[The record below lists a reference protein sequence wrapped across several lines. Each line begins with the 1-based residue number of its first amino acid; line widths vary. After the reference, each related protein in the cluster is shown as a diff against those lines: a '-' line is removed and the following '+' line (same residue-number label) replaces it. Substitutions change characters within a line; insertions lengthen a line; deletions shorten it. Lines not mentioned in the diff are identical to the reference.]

1 MPPAAAAAAAAE
13 AKPAAAAGEQQLRD
27 KFAAIQQ
34 LFGAHWSELSA
45 AEREAAATLYQT
57 LGHAGFAEAAKP
69 LGQRPRAALAAG
81 KPPTAAEAA
90 AFRAFAAT
98 LPNAM
103 ATGRLADG
111 TAWPSRV
118 AEHDGDLLDDVL
130 DIVAEA
136 RRATPQPQQPCPAP
150 C

>member
-1 MPPAAAAAAAAE
+1 MPPAAAAAAATE
-13 AKPAAAAGEQQLRD
+13 AKPAPAAGEQQLRD

-136 RRATPQPQQPCPAP
+136 RRATPQPQQPCPTP